1 LQTTRNAA
9 FKAAMLASGAGVI
22 AMAQPAFAQ
31 ANATPAPAPA
41 AASTPTCDPA
51 IDPTCATPN
60 APSQGIVV
68 TGSRIVKKDYN
79 SNSPLVTADQGL
91 LNNSSTSSL
100 EQNLNKL
107 PQFEPAK
114 TPVGINAG
122 DIQPTATNTPGA
134 ATVDLRGIG
143 SNRSLVL
150 IDGRR
155 ATPGN
160 ASGVVD
166 INTIPSAAVERVE
179 IISGGASATYGA
191 DAVAGVTNFILKKNF
206 QGVQLDG
213 RVGIDQHGNGF
224 NYDISGVIGS
234 DFADGRGNVSLA
246 MSTNKR
252 EATFNRDLKW
262 YRDLW
267 TNPNVGGSGFF
278 IPAPGF
284 STGFSNLPSADA
296 LAAVFPGASPSIPAA
311 GTNIYF
317 NNGVA
322 FTGDTF
328 QTRGGTAFF
337 TGATDGRP
345 YKKTAAG
352 TIAANDDYLYAQL
365 PLNRYNMLMRGNYEI
380 NDWIGVFGQGMFSHV
395 HTHTVQEPGPIVNG
409 WDVFIDPTK
418 LDQDQLPQQM
428 WDLLNSR
435 THPAGPTDPGYI
447 APTPANPNPLQPMV
461 SGANL
466 PFQMH
471 ALLPFPRE
479 NDTNVDTFNLTAGF
493 QGSIPGSDWTWEAFA
508 SHGESS
514 TYAIQTGIASLSRIR
529 AVMDSGN
536 FGRGFS
542 AKGNAIDGGF
552 GASTAT
558 CTSGLN
564 FFKPPAGGFSQ
575 DCLDAINANLQNRV
589 KMKQSI
595 WEANATG
602 SLFDLPAGPLQAAV
616 GLSYRRQDFTFFN
629 DTLTTQG
636 ESFQDQALGIYP
648 SGNAAGHINVKELYG
663 ELSIPII
670 KDSFIRELSLELGG
684 RISDYNTTGTSYTY
698 KALANFA
705 PTDWI
710 RFRGGYNRAE
720 RAPNIGELYLAA
732 QQTFGVNTAGDPCSL
747 ANPLSFSANPAN
759 ANGAAVLAVCKT
771 LMDQTG
777 SATAKDLYYAGVQS
791 NSTFG
796 FAFPTLVGN
805 ASLVPEK
812 ADTWTAG
819 VVLSSPFKSAALSR
833 LRLSV
838 DWYRISV
845 KHAIGPQT
853 VAIALQQCFDPSLNP
868 LVTGSTYGAGGPNA
882 QAIAAANS
890 PFCQL
895 VPRNQT
901 GQLGNVQITYV
912 NNGRFETS
920 GIDAQLDWSAEVGP
934 GTLSANVLFNY
945 LIDFKSAPLPT
956 LPMVDYRGTQGTPEN
971 GLNEAAYDYRLFAT
985 LGYHW
990 GPATLGLQWQHLPS
1004 IKNSSFATFPATTTT
1019 GAPSYDLFSLNGSYA
1034 VTDNVTLRAGV
1045 DNLFNKAPPLTGV
1058 NTANTNPAANGL
1070 LPGGS
1075 FNAQYYDVLGRRFYI
1090 GANMKF

>member
-22 AMAQPAFAQ
+22 AMAQPALAQ
-31 ANATPAPAPA
+31 DNATPAPAPA

-337 TGATDGRP
+337 TGPTDGRP

-589 KMKQSI
+589 KM
-595 WEANATG
+595 
-602 SLFDLPAGPLQAAV
+602 
-616 GLSYRRQDFTFFN
+616 
-629 DTLTTQG
+629 
-636 ESFQDQALGIYP
+636 
-648 SGNAAGHINVKELYG
+648 
-663 ELSIPII
+663 
-670 KDSFIRELSLELGG
+670 
-684 RISDYNTTGTSYTY
+684 
-698 KALANFA
+698 
-705 PTDWI
+705 
-710 RFRGGYNRAE
+710 
-720 RAPNIGELYLAA
+720 
-732 QQTFGVNTAGDPCSL
+732 
-747 ANPLSFSANPAN
+747 
-759 ANGAAVLAVCKT
+759 
-771 LMDQTG
+771 
-777 SATAKDLYYAGVQS
+777 
-791 NSTFG
+791 
-796 FAFPTLVGN
+796 
-805 ASLVPEK
+805 
-812 ADTWTAG
+812 
-819 VVLSSPFKSAALSR
+819 
-833 LRLSV
+833 
-838 DWYRISV
+838 
-845 KHAIGPQT
+845 
-853 VAIALQQCFDPSLNP
+853 
-868 LVTGSTYGAGGPNA
+868 
-882 QAIAAANS
+882 
-890 PFCQL
+890 
-895 VPRNQT
+895 
-901 GQLGNVQITYV
+901 
-912 NNGRFETS
+912 
-920 GIDAQLDWSAEVGP
+920 
-934 GTLSANVLFNY
+934 
-945 LIDFKSAPLPT
+945 
-956 LPMVDYRGTQGTPEN
+956 
-971 GLNEAAYDYRLFAT
+971 
-985 LGYHW
+985 
-990 GPATLGLQWQHLPS
+990 
-1004 IKNSSFATFPATTTT
+1004 
-1019 GAPSYDLFSLNGSYA
+1019 
-1034 VTDNVTLRAGV
+1034 
-1045 DNLFNKAPPLTGV
+1045 
-1058 NTANTNPAANGL
+1058 
-1070 LPGGS
+1070 
-1075 FNAQYYDVLGRRFYI
+1075 
-1090 GANMKF
+1090 